1 MRKYRTRF
9 WVTLSL
15 FILPLVCV
23 LIIYNIYSVNA
34 LNRHVAENSQS
45 ASFLYARPFSESLHS
60 IQSYLVN
67 ELANNGDML
76 RLNYP
81 LEPLTAYLCGYD
93 IASDFSR
100 MLATNID
107 GLVALSFY
115 SEKNDLTR
123 ISYAA
128 STGYSSPLETRIRT
142 QVTADMKQ
150 EDSIERGWYTAEI
163 GGHYFLIRI
172 FRYGS
177 VTVSAVLD
185 FDSMLKPQDEG
196 GSDSAYLV
204 YATREGTVLTADPFV
219 KENGIELELTDRQY
233 YITGHGRSRFL
244 VVSYELADM
253 DLVQYYIT
261 PWFARYTRVIV
272 EKLSDRVRCWM
283 TLNEPQCHILI
294 GHLLGDCAPKL
305 KLSYPQPFSA
315 MHNHLLAH
323 GKAVMT
329 IRKYAKLTPK
339 IGTAFCTGETIP
351 ATDSPA
357 DVEAARK
364 AAFDAGDRNL
374 WSGSWW
380 FDPVILGKYPEEGI
394 KAFGDDFPQKLLRKE
409 DMEIISQPLDFL
421 GVNVYRGSI
430 VKADGKGGCLRVKM
444 KTGYA
449 RTAFKW
455 PVTPQTLYYTPKFL
469 YERYHLPIL
478 ITENGLSSMDWP
490 SLDGKVHDMQRIDF
504 MHRYLKCLQSA
515 VNDGIEVLGY
525 FTWSFMD
532 NMEWSNGYS
541 ERFGIVYVDFE
552 TQERILKDSAY
563 WYHDTIL
570 QNGENL

>member
-204 YATREGTVLTADPFV
+204 YATREGAVLTADPFV

-261 PWFARYTRVIV
+261 PYGGIWNYMDVLQWLLLFLSLACLVMIPISYLYMQRLFITPLEGLKKTMEDISEGNLDAHADETNDIEEFQLMAVTFNHMMEQINQLKIAAYEKERQIQDAQIQYLQIQIRPHFFLNCLKNFYGLAEQKKYRTIQEMTVALSGYLRKIFSRDSQLIPLRDEIESV
-272 EKLSDRVRCWM
+272 EYYIKLSKMSMSVPISCNISVDKELEDFHVLPLSILTFVENSVKYGMQSNKDLLINIRVTC
-283 TLNEPQCHILI
+283 
-294 GHLLGDCAPKL
+294 
-305 KLSYPQPFSA
+305 
-315 MHNHLLAH
+315 LA
-323 GKAVMT
+323 
-329 IRKYAKLTPK
+329 
-339 IGTAFCTGETIP
+339 
-351 ATDSPA
+351 S
-357 DVEAARK
+357 
-364 AAFDAGDRNL
+364 
-374 WSGSWW
+374 
-380 FDPVILGKYPEEGI
+380 
-394 KAFGDDFPQKLLRKE
+394 
-409 DMEIISQPLDFL
+409 
-421 GVNVYRGSI
+421 
-430 VKADGKGGCLRVKM
+430 
-444 KTGYA
+444 
-449 RTAFKW
+449 
-455 PVTPQTLYYTPKFL
+455 
-469 YERYHLPIL
+469 
-478 ITENGLSSMDWP
+478 
-490 SLDGKVHDMQRIDF
+490 
-504 MHRYLKCLQSA
+504 QSA
-515 VNDGIEVLGY
+515 GSYVSITIL
-525 FTWSFMD
+525 D
-532 NMEWSNGYS
+532 NGEGFEESLLKQLNS
-541 ERFGIVYVDFE
+541 EAVPV
-552 TQERILKDSAY
+552 QDSAHIGIQNVKKRLMLLY
-563 WYHDTIL
+563 NGQASIL
-570 QNGENL
+570 YSNFNGACIEMYLPYGKQEKNS